1 MRVQINKKVLY
12 ERLMIFFAG
21 LVQVVGFIISI
32 SIEDFSHSYLPY
44 SKFIVPFINIFCS
57 IICFFLVVFPKYK
70 LLQAFVCFVQ
80 GIAMTLNNIM
90 FLGIFLYSFG
100 ITLLLCYGYFNRNR
114 NKKIIF
120 LLFPLVITI
129 LVFMQESK
137 SRFLM
142 AFVYLFFIIFSF
154 FHLYNVIKDNL
165 FNLFPFL
172 VDKISNVELPAP
184 GSRLILKNYDFS
196 DRQIEIIKRFKVG
209 DTNYKDLANI
219 FITSESTIKREM
231 SEICKKLGVENS
243 SMLKVLLNQYS
254 DIEI

>member
-1 MRVQINKKVLY
+1 
-12 ERLMIFFAG
+12 
-21 LVQVVGFIISI
+21 
-32 SIEDFSHSYLPY
+32 
-44 SKFIVPFINIFCS
+44 
-57 IICFFLVVFPKYK
+57 
-70 LLQAFVCFVQ
+70 
-80 GIAMTLNNIM
+80 
-90 FLGIFLYSFG
+90 
-100 ITLLLCYGYFNRNR
+100 
-114 NKKIIF
+114 
-120 LLFPLVITI
+120 
-129 LVFMQESK
+129 
-137 SRFLM
+137 M